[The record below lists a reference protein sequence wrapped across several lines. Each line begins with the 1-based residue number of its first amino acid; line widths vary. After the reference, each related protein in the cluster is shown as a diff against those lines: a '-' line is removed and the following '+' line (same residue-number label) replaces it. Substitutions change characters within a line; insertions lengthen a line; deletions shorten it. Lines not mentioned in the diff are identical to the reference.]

1 MVSALTSQT
10 NGDVVVVSFTE
21 SRILDEGTIQHI
33 GEELEKMV
41 DRAEWG
47 KLLLNFSHVRF
58 MSSAMFGKLIKL
70 NKKCKQENT
79 HLKLCC
85 IPEEIMEVFKLM
97 RLHKILDIYQDE
109 NKALIAFEKV

>member
-70 NKKCKQENT
+70 NKKCKSDSVR
-79 HLKLCC
+79 LKLCG
-85 IPEEIMEVFKLM
+85 ISKDTMQVFKLM
-97 RLHKILDIYQDE
+97 RVHKVLDIYADE
-109 NKALIAFEKV
+109 KQAMIAFEKV

>member
-1 MVSALTSQT
+1 MSALMSQT
-10 NGDVVVVSFTE
+10 HGKVLVVYFTE
-21 SRILDEGTIQHI
+21 SRILNQTTIQQI
-33 GEELEKMV
+33 GAELEKMAN
-41 DRAEWG
+41 RAEWG
-47 KLLLNFSHVRF
+47 KLLLNFSDVRF
-58 MSSAMFGKLIKL
+58 MSSAMLGKLIKL

-97 RLHKILDIYQDE
+97 RLHKIMYFYQDE